1 MHLEYGGQNIIL
13 PPGVHLITDPLT
25 FKKIVTLDTFYIEIG
40 PEKWVTIPDGY
51 DGISVN
57 LGRLQIL
64 KSGKQHHLSHVSDK
78 FVKMVP
84 KTLLTDRIPT
94 DIPKYVKN
102 LKIQTK
108 TFELDDPSVYLH
120 TTTAEGS
127 TVTLDAMLFWKI
139 VDTEIAS
146 KNAMEILVIEDN
158 PAAHYNT
165 NSEEYHIRQAS
176 ANINFLRQTVLRIV
190 KNHLTKQV
198 GMCSLTNDSSI
209 GVSIKKDN
217 DKDDDNYNEISMD
230 KIAKK
235 EESLFSFDLLNFLQN
250 KQAKIIVDIN
260 NDLKNLGVKVENIC
274 IYR

>member
-13 PPGVHLITDPLT
+13 PPGVHKITDPLI
-25 FKKIVTLDTFYIEIG
+25 FKKVVTLDTFYIEIG

-57 LGRLQIL
+57 LGELQIL
-64 KSGKQHHLSHVSDK
+64 KSGKQHHLSHVGDK

-94 DIPKYVKN
+94 DIPNYVKN
-102 LKIQTK
+102 LRNQTK
-108 TFELDDPSVYLH
+108 TFNLDDPSVYLH

-139 VDTEIAS
+139 IDTEVAA
-146 KNAMEILVIEDN
+146 KTAMEILNIEDSFGAN
-158 PAAHYNT
+158 N

-190 KNHLTKQV
+190 KNHLTAQV
-198 GMCSLTNDSSI
+198 Q
-209 GVSIKKDN
+209 
-217 DKDDDNYNEISMD
+217 
-230 KIAKK
+230 
-235 EESLFSFDLLNFLQN
+235 FFL
-250 KQAKIIVDIN
+250 
-260 NDLKNLGVKVENIC
+260 
-274 IYR
+274 